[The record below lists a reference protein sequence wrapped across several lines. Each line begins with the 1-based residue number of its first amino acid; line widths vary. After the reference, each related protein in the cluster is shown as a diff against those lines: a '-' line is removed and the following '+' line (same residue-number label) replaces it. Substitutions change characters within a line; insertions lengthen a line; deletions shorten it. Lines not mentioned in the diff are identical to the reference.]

1 MHQKLKILAEAKETR
16 ERPSTIDEGLSRNRK
31 RLALQALVLKFVKYS
46 CTYKQT
52 SPIWNTSE
60 VCHYVC
66 VYFKGSLKSLG
77 PLYRFSCYSLTI
89 KITNV

>member
-52 SPIWNTSE
+52 SPI
-60 VCHYVC
+60 
-66 VYFKGSLKSLG
+66 
-77 PLYRFSCYSLTI
+77 
-89 KITNV
+89 